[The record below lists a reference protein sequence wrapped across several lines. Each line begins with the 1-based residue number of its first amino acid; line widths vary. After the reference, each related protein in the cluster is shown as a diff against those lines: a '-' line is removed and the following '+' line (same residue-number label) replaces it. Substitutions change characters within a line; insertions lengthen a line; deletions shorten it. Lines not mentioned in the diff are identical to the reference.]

1 MRGHLGI
8 YSSIW
13 HWGFI
18 GYLARELEAE
28 IVVVPYPL
36 APTNN
41 AMEVMPVLTQVYKAF
56 LARAVG
62 REPIIAGDRYVHVH
76 GNEFPSQIHVP

>member
-1 MRGHLGI
+1 MVILI
-8 YSSIW
+8 FNSSIW
-13 HWGFI
+13 HWGFV

-28 IVVVPYPL
+28 VVVVPYPL

-62 REPIIAGDRYVHVH
+62 REPIIAGDRYVHVDV
-76 GNEFPSQIHVP
+76 FTSQIHAP